1 MSRLERVL
9 ADCEQSGV
17 VTEMNNFLFIIK
29 FVQNLSLSALLS
41 SLAASVGSAGQ
52 MEGRGEFVRKKRS
65 KVEKKMVDNLA

>member
-1 MSRLERVL
+1 
-9 ADCEQSGV
+9 
-17 VTEMNNFLFIIK
+17 MNNFLFIIK